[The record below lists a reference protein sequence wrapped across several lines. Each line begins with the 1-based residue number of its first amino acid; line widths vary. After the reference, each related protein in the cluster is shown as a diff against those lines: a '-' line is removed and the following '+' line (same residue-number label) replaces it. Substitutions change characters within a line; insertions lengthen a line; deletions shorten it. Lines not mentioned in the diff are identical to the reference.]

1 MIVAEVL
8 SVVFGVVIVFL
19 VLSAAVRTV
28 VVPRAE
34 QVFLNRVVFRV
45 VRNCF
50 EMFAKESRPYKERD
64 RVMARYAPTALM
76 VLPFVWMAG
85 VIGGFSAIFW
95 GLRVRPYEHALVL
108 AGSSA
113 TTLGFE
119 RSEGLTVHLLVIGEA
134 MIGLGLVALLIS
146 FLPTMY
152 GHFSKREVLVTQI
165 HNWSVDENG
174 ASPATM
180 LIRAHQING
189 FDRLHDTWVRW
200 ETWFV
205 ELEETHTSFP
215 ALAFFRSPTPDRSW
229 VTMSGVVLDGAAL
242 FLSCVNTTNDPQAAI
257 TIRAGY
263 LSLRH
268 IAEYFAI
275 PHDPSP
281 SADDPISVT
290 KAEFM
295 DVYESLA
302 SAGVPV
308 RSDRER
314 AWRDFS
320 GWRVN
325 YDQTLTQLA
334 SLTTA
339 PLQPWVSDR
348 SATFRRSPVM
358 RRSSNR
364 TTNK

>member
-8 SVVFGVVIVFL
+8 CVVFGAAIVFL

-28 VVPRAE
+28 VVPRDE
-34 QVFLNRVVFRV
+34 QVFLNRVVFRL

-50 EMFAKESRPYKERD
+50 EMFAKETRPYKDRD

-76 VLPFVWMAG
+76 VLPVVWIVG
-85 VIGGFSAIFW
+85 VVLGFSAIFW
-95 GLRVRPYEHALVL
+95 GPRARPYEHALVL

-119 RSEGLTVHLLVIGEA
+119 RGDGLALHLLVIVEA
-134 MIGLGLVALLIS
+134 MIGLLLVALLIS

-152 GHFSKREVLVTQI
+152 GHFSRREVLVTQI
-165 HNWSVDENG
+165 HNWSVDEG
-174 ASPATM
+174 EASPATL
-180 LIRAHQING
+180 LIRAHRING
-189 FDRLHDTWVRW
+189 FDRLHNTWVSW

-205 ELEETHTSFP
+205 ELEETHTTFP
-215 ALAFFRSPTPDRSW
+215 ALAFFRSPNPDRSW

-242 FLSCVNTTNDPQAAI
+242 FMSCVNTQSDPQAAI
-257 TIRAGY
+257 TVRAGY
-263 LSLRH
+263 LALRN
-268 IAEYFAI
+268 IADYFAI

-281 SADDPISVT
+281 APDDPISVT

-295 DVYESLA
+295 AVYEQLA
-302 SAGVPV
+302 SEGVPV

-348 SATFRRSPVM
+348 SSTFRRAPVM
-358 RRSSNR
+358 RRNI
-364 TTNK
+364 NK

>member
-8 SVVFGVVIVFL
+8 CVVFGAVIVFL
-19 VLSAAVRTV
+19 VLSAAIRTV

-34 QVFLNRVVFRV
+34 QVFLNRLVFRITRV
-45 VRNCF
+45 CF
-50 EMFAKESRPYKERD
+50 EMFAKESRPYKDRD
-64 RVMARYAPTALM
+64 RVMARYAPTSLM
-76 VLPFVWMAG
+76 LLPLVWMTG
-85 VIGGFSAIFW
+85 VIAGFSAIFW
-95 GLRVRPYEHALVL
+95 GLRARPYEHALVL

-119 RSEGLTVHLLVIGEA
+119 RGDGLTLHLLVIAEA
-134 MIGLGLVALLIS
+134 MIGLLLVALLIS

-165 HNWSVDENG
+165 HNWSVDEG
-174 ASPATM
+174 EASPATM

-189 FDRLHDTWVRW
+189 FDRLHDTWVNW
-200 ETWFV
+200 EKWFV

-215 ALAFFRSPTPDRSW
+215 ALAFFRSPNPDRSW

-242 FLSCVNTTNDPQAAI
+242 FMSCVNTTTDPQAAI

-263 LSLRH
+263 LALRH
-268 IAEYFAI
+268 IAEYFTI
-275 PHDPSP
+275 PHDRSPSP
-281 SADDPISVT
+281 DDPISVT
-290 KAEFM
+290 KPEFIA
-295 DVYESLA
+295 VYELLA

-348 SATFRRSPVM
+348 SVSFRRAPVM
-358 RRSSNR
+358 RRNI
-364 TTNK
+364 NK

>member
-1 MIVAEVL
+1 MIVVEVL
-8 SVVFGVVIVFL
+8 CVILGVAIVFL

-28 VVPRAE
+28 VVPRDE

-45 VRNCF
+45 VRIFF
-50 EMFAKESRPYKERD
+50 EMFAKERRPYKDRD
-64 RVMARYAPTALM
+64 RVMARYAPTSLLM
-76 VLPFVWMAG
+76 LPFVWMIG

-95 GLRVRPYEHALVL
+95 GLNARPYSHALVL

-119 RSEGLTVHLLVIGEA
+119 RSDGLTMHLLVIIEA
-134 MIGLGLVALLIS
+134 MIGLLLVALLIS

-152 GHFSKREVLVTQI
+152 GHFSRREVLVTQI
-165 HNWSVDENG
+165 HNWALDEDG

-180 LIRAHQING
+180 LIRAHRING
-189 FDRLHDTWVRW
+189 FDRLHSTWVNW
-200 ETWFV
+200 EMWFV
-205 ELEETHTSFP
+205 ELEETHTTFP
-215 ALAFFRSPTPDRSW
+215 ALAFFRSPNPDRSW
-229 VTMSGVVLDGAAL
+229 ITMSGVVLDGAAL
-242 FLSCVNTTNDPQAAI
+242 FQSCVNTQTDPQAAI

-263 LSLRH
+263 LALRN
-268 IAEYFAI
+268 IATYFAI
-275 PHDPSP
+275 PFDPSP
-281 SADDPISVT
+281 SAGDPISVT
-290 KAEFM
+290 KEEFFA
-295 DVYESLA
+295 VYEQLA

-339 PLQPWVSDR
+339 PMQPWVSDR
-348 SATFRRSPVM
+348 SSTFRRAPVY
-358 RRSSNR
+358 RRNI
-364 TTNK
+364 NK

>member
-8 SVVFGVVIVFL
+8 SVALGVVVVFL

-28 VVPRAE
+28 VVPRDE
-34 QVFLNRVVFRV
+34 QVFLNRVVFRA
-45 VRNCF
+45 VRVCF
-50 EMFAKESRPYKERD
+50 EMFAKESRPYEDRD
-64 RVMARYAPTALM
+64 RVMARYAPTSLM
-76 VLPFVWMAG
+76 LLPFVWITG
-85 VIGGFSAIFW
+85 VVFGFSAIFW
-95 GLRVRPYEHALVL
+95 GLRARPYEHALVL

-119 RSEGLTVHLLVIGEA
+119 RADGFVVHLLVIVEA

-165 HNWSVDENG
+165 HNWAVDDG
-174 ASPATM
+174 AASPATM
-180 LIRAHQING
+180 LIRAHRING
-189 FDRLHDTWVRW
+189 FDRLHDSWVNW
-200 ETWFV
+200 EMWFV

-242 FLSCVNTTNDPQAAI
+242 FLSCVNTQTDPQAAI

-268 IAEYFAI
+268 IAKYFSI

-281 SADDPISVT
+281 AADDPISVT
-290 KAEFM
+290 KEEFLA
-295 DVYESLA
+295 VYELLA
-302 SAGVPV
+302 SEGVPV

-314 AWRDFS
+314 AWQDFR

-325 YDQTLTQLA
+325 YDQTLTALA

-339 PLQPWVSDR
+339 PIQPWVSDR
-348 SATFRRSPVM
+348 SSTFRRAPVM
-358 RRSSNR
+358 RRKSN
-364 TTNK
+364 K

>member
-1 MIVAEVL
+1 MIVLQVL
-8 SVVFGVVIVFL
+8 CVIVGVAVVFL

-28 VVPRAE
+28 VVPRDE

-45 VRNCF
+45 TRVCF
-50 EMFAKESRPYKERD
+50 EMFAKESRPYKDRD
-64 RVMARYAPTALM
+64 RVMARYAPTSLM
-76 VLPFVWMAG
+76 LLPLVWMTG

-95 GLRVRPYEHALVL
+95 GLHARPYSHALIL

-119 RSEGLTVHLLVIGEA
+119 RSDGLTVHLLVVVEA

-152 GHFSKREVLVTQI
+152 QHFSKREVLVTQI
-165 HNWSVDENG
+165 YNWSTDKGG
-174 ASPATM
+174 ATPAIM

-189 FDRLHDTWVRW
+189 FDRLHNAWVSW

-215 ALAFFRSPTPDRSW
+215 ALAFFRSPNPDRSW
-229 VTMSGVVLDGAAL
+229 VTMAGVVLDGAAL
-242 FLSCVNTTNDPQAAI
+242 FLSCVNTQADPQAAI

-268 IAEYFAI
+268 IAQYFTI

-281 SADDPISVT
+281 SPDDPITVT
-290 KAEFM
+290 KEEFM
-295 DVYESLA
+295 AVYEQLA
-302 SAGVPV
+302 GAGVPV
-308 RSDRER
+308 RSDREK
-314 AWRDFS
+314 AWRDFA

-339 PLQPWVSDR
+339 PMQPWVSDR
-348 SATFRRSPVM
+348 SSSFRRAPVY
-358 RRSSNR
+358 RRNA
-364 TTNK
+364 NK

>member
-8 SVVFGVVIVFL
+8 SVIFGVVVVFL
-19 VLSAAVRTV
+19 ILSAAVRTV

-34 QVFLNRVVFRV
+34 QVFLNRAVFRV
-45 VRNCF
+45 TRVCF
-50 EMFAKESRPYKERD
+50 EMFAKESRPYKDRD
-64 RVMARYAPTALM
+64 RVMARYAPTSLM
-76 VLPFVWMAG
+76 LLPLVWMIG

-95 GLRVRPYEHALVL
+95 GLRARPYEHALIL

-119 RSEGLTVHLLVIGEA
+119 RSNGLALHLLVIVEA

-165 HNWSVDENG
+165 HNWAADEDG
-174 ASPATM
+174 ATPATM
-180 LIRAHQING
+180 LIRAHRISG
-189 FDRLHDTWVRW
+189 FDRLHNAWVNW

-215 ALAFFRSPTPDRSW
+215 SLVFFRSPTPDRSW

-242 FLSCVNTTNDPQAAI
+242 FLSCVNTQTDPQAAI

-263 LSLRH
+263 LALRH

-281 SADDPISVT
+281 APDDPISVT
-290 KAEFM
+290 KEEFLA
-295 DVYESLA
+295 VYELLA
-302 SAGVPV
+302 SEGVPV
-308 RSDRER
+308 RSDREK
-314 AWRDFS
+314 AWRDFA

-325 YDQTLTQLA
+325 YDETLTQLA

-339 PLQPWVSDR
+339 PWQPWVSDR
-348 SATFRRSPVM
+348 SVSFRRAPVY
-358 RRSSNR
+358 RRNL
-364 TTNK
+364 KK

>member
-8 SVVFGVVIVFL
+8 SVVAGVVLVFL

-28 VVPRAE
+28 VVPRDE
-34 QVFLNRVVFRV
+34 QVFLNRVVFRM
-45 VRNCF
+45 VRVGF
-50 EMFAKESRPYKERD
+50 EVFAKETRPYKDRD

-76 VLPFVWMAG
+76 LLPIVWMIG
-85 VIGGFSAIFW
+85 VILGFSAIFW
-95 GLRVRPYEHALVL
+95 GLRARPYEHALVL

-119 RSEGLTVHLLVIGEA
+119 RSDGLVVHLLVIVEA

-165 HNWSVDENG
+165 HNWSVDG
-174 ASPATM
+174 GQASPTTM
-180 LIRAHQING
+180 LIRSHQING
-189 FDRLHDTWVRW
+189 FDRLHDTWVKW

-229 VTMSGVVLDGAAL
+229 VTMAGVVLDGAAL
-242 FLSCVNTTNDPQAAI
+242 FLACVNTTSDPQAAI

-281 SADDPISVT
+281 SPDDPISVT

-295 DVYESLA
+295 DVYELLVT
-302 SAGVPV
+302 AGVPV
-308 RSDRER
+308 RSDREK
-314 AWRDFS
+314 AWRDFA

-339 PLQPWVSDR
+339 PWQPWVSDR
-348 SATFRRSPVM
+348 SATFRRAPVY
-358 RRSSNR
+358 RRNI
-364 TTNK
+364 NK

>member
-1 MIVAEVL
+1 LI
-8 SVVFGVVIVFL
+8 
-19 VLSAAVRTV
+19 
-28 VVPRAE
+28 
-34 QVFLNRVVFRV
+34 
-45 VRNCF
+45 
-50 EMFAKESRPYKERD
+50 
-64 RVMARYAPTALM
+64 
-76 VLPFVWMAG
+76 
-85 VIGGFSAIFW
+85 
-95 GLRVRPYEHALVL
+95 L

-119 RSEGLTVHLLVIGEA
+119 RSDGLVIHLLVIAEA
-134 MIGLGLVALLIS
+134 LIGLGLVALLIS

-165 HNWSVDENG
+165 HNWSVDG
-174 ASPATM
+174 GQASPATM

-189 FDRLHDTWVRW
+189 FDRLHDTWVKWERW
-200 ETWFV
+200 LV

-242 FLSCVNTTNDPQAAI
+242 FTSCVNTTSDPQAAI

-263 LSLRH
+263 LALRH
-268 IAEYFAI
+268 IAEYFTI

-281 SADDPISVT
+281 SPGDPISVT

-295 DVYESLA
+295 AVYEQLA
-302 SAGVPV
+302 AGGVPV

-314 AWRDFS
+314 AWTDFS

-348 SATFRRSPVM
+348 SATFRRAPVM
-358 RRSSNR
+358 RRN
-364 TTNK
+364 THK

>member
-1 MIVAEVL
+1 MIVLEILCAVL
-8 SVVFGVVIVFL
+8 GVVIVFL

-34 QVFLNRVVFRV
+34 QVLLNRVVFRV
-45 VRNCF
+45 TRVCF

-76 VLPFVWMAG
+76 LLPFVWMSG
-85 VIGGFSAIFW
+85 VVVGFSAIFW
-95 GLRVRPYEHALVL
+95 GIRVRPYEHALVL

-119 RSEGLTVHLLVIGEA
+119 RSEGLGVHLLVIAEA

-165 HNWSVDENG
+165 HNWSVDEVG

-180 LIRAHQING
+180 LIRAHRING
-189 FDRLHDTWVRW
+189 FDRLHNAWVNW

-242 FLSCVNTTNDPQAAI
+242 FLSCVNTQTDPQAAI

-263 LSLRH
+263 LSLHH
-268 IAEYFAI
+268 IADYFSI
-275 PHDPSP
+275 PHDPAPSP
-281 SADDPISVT
+281 DDPISVT
-290 KAEFM
+290 KEEFLA
-295 DVYESLA
+295 VYEQLA
-302 SAGVPV
+302 AEGVPV
-308 RSDRER
+308 RADRDK
-314 AWRDFS
+314 AWRDFC

-339 PLQPWVSDR
+339 PWQPWVSDR
-348 SATFRRSPVM
+348 SVTFRRSPVV
-358 RRSSNR
+358 RRNL
-364 TTNK
+364 TK

>member
-8 SVVFGVVIVFL
+8 SVIFGSVVVFL

-34 QVFLNRVVFRV
+34 QVFLNRAVFRISRV
-45 VRNCF
+45 CF
-50 EMFAKESRPYKERD
+50 EIFAKESRPYKDRD
-64 RVMARYAPTALM
+64 RVMARYAPTSLM
-76 VLPFVWMAG
+76 LLPLVWMTG

-95 GLRVRPYEHALVL
+95 GLRVRSYEHALIL

-119 RSEGLTVHLLVIGEA
+119 RSDGLTVHLLVIVEA
-134 MIGLGLVALLIS
+134 LIGLALVALLIS

-152 GHFSKREVLVTQI
+152 GHFSRREVLVTQI

-174 ASPATM
+174 ASPATL

-189 FDRLHDTWVRW
+189 FGRLHDSWVNW
-200 ETWFV
+200 EKWFV

-215 ALAFFRSPTPDRSW
+215 ALTFFRSPTSDRSW

-242 FLSCVNTTNDPQAAI
+242 FLSCVNTQSDPQAAI

-263 LSLRH
+263 LALHH

-281 SADDPISVT
+281 APDAPISVT
-290 KAEFM
+290 KEEFL
-295 DVYESLA
+295 DVYELLA
-302 SAGVPV
+302 TKGVPV
-308 RSDRER
+308 RADREK
-314 AWRDFS
+314 AWRDFA

-325 YDQTLTQLA
+325 YDEALIQLA

-339 PLQPWVSDR
+339 PWQPWVSDR
-348 SATFRRSPVM
+348 SATFRRAPVY
-358 RRSSNR
+358 RRNL
-364 TTNK
+364 KK

>member
-8 SVVFGVVIVFL
+8 CVVFGAVIVFL

-28 VVPRAE
+28 VVPRDE
-34 QVFLNRVVFRV
+34 QVFLNRVVFRL

-50 EMFAKESRPYKERD
+50 EMFAKETRPYKDRD

-76 VLPFVWMAG
+76 MLPVVWIVG
-85 VIGGFSAIFW
+85 VMLGFSAIFW
-95 GLRVRPYEHALVL
+95 GLRARPYEHALVL

-119 RSEGLTVHLLVIGEA
+119 RSDGLTVHLLVIAEA
-134 MIGLGLVALLIS
+134 MIGLLLVALLIS

-152 GHFSKREVLVTQI
+152 GHFSRREVLVTQI
-165 HNWSVDENG
+165 HNWSVDEDE

-180 LIRAHQING
+180 LIRAHRING
-189 FDRLHDTWVRW
+189 FDRLHSTWVNW

-205 ELEETHTSFP
+205 ELEETHTTFP
-215 ALAFFRSPTPDRSW
+215 ALAFFRSPNPDRSW

-242 FLSCVNTTNDPQAAI
+242 FMSCVNTQSDPQAAI

-268 IAEYFAI
+268 IAKYFSI

-281 SADDPISVT
+281 SPDDPISVT
-290 KAEFM
+290 KQEFLA
-295 DVYESLA
+295 VYELLA
-302 SAGVPV
+302 SEGVPV
-308 RSDRER
+308 RADRER

-348 SATFRRSPVM
+348 SVSFRRAPVV
-358 RRSSNR
+358 RRNI
-364 TTNK
+364 NK